1 MLHAVDPI
9 LPVESSFDNIVS
21 EDELIEFL
29 LKVVVLKSKDVC
41 MVLQSMELL
50 LVAMAGLQL
59 LLVARPDSLK
69 LTTQT
74 HQLIVELNEFALRRA
89 EVIIELNTPLALSL
103 FLLLKLPLAV

>member
-1 MLHAVDPI
+1 MLHTVDPI

-50 LVAMAGLQL
+50 LVAMARLQL

-74 HQLIVELNEFALRRA
+74 HQLIVELNELALRRA

>member
-1 MLHAVDPI
+1 MLHTVDPI

-59 LLVARPDSLK
+59 LLVARPDSLE
-69 LTTQT
+69 LTAES

-89 EVIIELNTPLALSL
+89 EVIIELNTPLTLSL
-103 FLLLKLPLAV
+103 FLFL

>member
-1 MLHAVDPI
+1 MLHTVDPI

-69 LTTQT
+69 LAAQT
-74 HQLIVELNEFALRRA
+74 HQLIVELNELALRRA
-89 EVIIELNTPLALSL
+89 EVIIELNTPLTLSL
-103 FLLLKLPLAV
+103 FLLL